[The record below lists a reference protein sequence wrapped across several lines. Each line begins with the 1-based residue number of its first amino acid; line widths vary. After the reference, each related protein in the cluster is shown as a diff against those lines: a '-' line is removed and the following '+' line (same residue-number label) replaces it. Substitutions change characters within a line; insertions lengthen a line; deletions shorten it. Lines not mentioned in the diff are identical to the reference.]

1 MTTILDG
8 NGPIVVASTDSQG
21 RAGNGSS
28 SQVVLSADGTK
39 IAFASSASNLVPSRF
54 WGQTDIYVKDL
65 LTGEVTRVSTDAQG
79 VAGAGEPCS
88 KPAFSPDGSKVAFL
102 SAAANLVP
110 GVADGSVGV
119 FVKDLVSGAIQ
130 RVAGGVSA
138 DVAFSPDGSK
148 LIFES
153 AATNLVSGDTN
164 GQDDIFV
171 ADLASGA
178 IQRVST
184 TQQGG
189 QANGRSE
196 VAVFSPDGTKIAF
209 SSTASN
215 LVAGDANGIMDIF
228 AKDLASGALERF
240 TGTWFGGEV
249 TSSKPVFSPDGSR
262 IAFDGSGQIFVVDL
276 ATGVRTH
283 VSTNAPPSTSSIF
296 SLSHVFSPDG
306 SKIAFWAWGWSGG
319 PNILIKDLMAGGL
332 AVAVPGMDGVT
343 GMTSTSF
350 DLSWVGDMLAF
361 SARTSGGLAPG
372 DSPAY
377 EYAYIRQL
385 SIASVAPLDAVK
397 VEGNWG
403 ETTYTFT
410 VTRSGDLSAQQS
422 VDWGVSG
429 VSFDGYPRMFEFPW
443 PGGTVDFAPG
453 ETAKTIAVQVAG
465 DGLVEPEQYFLVSL
479 LNATGGLL
487 FDNGPAKGVI
497 LNDDMRAH
505 DDAYIIGPGDAL
517 HDSTSI
523 PDTHPRIGVLANDDS
538 TGSLTTSLVTG
549 PAHGTVVLAAD
560 GHFDYMPDA
569 GFTGIDRFVYNAS
582 GGTGQADGQVLIY
595 VVPELPG
602 STPTLNLLALT
613 AEEQIAATY
622 VAFFGRGADA
632 AGFQFWLDQFHS
644 GQATQGPATLLANIA
659 SSFAVSDEAKVL
671 YPFLAEPHGPG
682 DPQIYGF
689 LYGVYSNLFGRPPD
703 ADGVAYW
710 TGQVNHTLGQG
721 GFVGSV
727 LVDIMSGTQSPS
739 DGPRDITRLMGKVA
753 VSLAYVAEQQLLG
766 THWTSDQLAEARE
779 MVQAVSDSPASVLMG
794 IAYAE
799 NVVLGHAL
807 AALGGA

>member
-1 MTTILDG
+1 
-8 NGPIVVASTDSQG
+8 VVSTDTQG
-21 RAGNGSS
+21 RPQNGSS
-28 SQVVLSADGTK
+28 GQVVLSPDGTK
-39 IAFASSASNLVPSRF
+39 IAFASAATNLVASIF
-54 WGQTDIYVKDL
+54 WGQTDIFVKDL
-65 LTGEVTRVSTDAQG
+65 LTGEVTRVSTDTEGA
-79 VAGAGEPCS
+79 AGAGQPCS
-88 KPAFSPDGSKVAFL
+88 RPVFSPDGSKVAFL
-102 SAAANLVP
+102 SAATNLVP

-119 FVKDLVSGAIQ
+119 FVKDLASGAIQ
-130 RVAGGVSA
+130 RVAGGVSG
-138 DVAFSPDGSK
+138 DVAFSPDGTK

-153 AATNLVSGDTN
+153 GSAGLAPGDSN

-184 TQQGG
+184 TQDGG
-189 QANGRSE
+189 QADGRSE
-196 VAVFSPDGTKIAF
+196 VAVFSPDGSKIAF

-215 LVAGDANGIMDIF
+215 LVTGDANGLMDIF
-228 AKDLASGALERF
+228 VKDLASGALQRF
-240 TGTWFGGEV
+240 SATWFGEV
-249 TSSKPVFSPDGSR
+249 ASSRPIFSPDGSR
-262 IAFDGSGQIFVVDL
+262 IAFEGGGQVFLIDL
-276 ATGVRTH
+276 ASGERTH
-283 VSTNAPPSTSSIF
+283 VSVSPQSTAGIF

-319 PNILIKDLMAGGL
+319 PNILIKDLTTGGL
-332 AVAVPGMDGVT
+332 AVAVPGMDGVA
-343 GMTSTSF
+343 GMPSASF

-361 SARTSGGLAPG
+361 SAKTSGGLAPG

-377 EYAYIRQL
+377 EYSYIREL
-385 SIASVAPLDAVK
+385 SIVSVAPLDAAK
-397 VEGNWG
+397 AEGNWG

-410 VTRSGDLSAQQS
+410 ITRSGDLSLEQS
-422 VDWGVSG
+422 VNWGVSG
-429 VSFDGYPRMFEFPW
+429 VSFDGYPSIFDGYPSIYGS
-443 PGGTVDFAPG
+443 PLPSGTVDFAPG
-453 ETAKTIAVQVAG
+453 ETAKTIAVQVSG
-465 DGLVEPEQYFLVSL
+465 DGLVEPDQYFLVSL
-479 LNATGGLL
+479 LNATGGLI
-487 FDNGPAKGVI
+487 FDNAPAKGVI

-505 DDAYIIGPGDAL
+505 DDAFIIRPVAAL

-538 TGSLTTSLVTG
+538 TGPLTASLVTG

-560 GHFDYMPDA
+560 GHFDYTPDA

-582 GGTGQADGQVLIY
+582 GSTGQGDGQVLIY

-622 VAFFGRGADA
+622 VAFFDRGADA
-632 AGFQFWLDQFHS
+632 AGFQFWLDQFQS
-644 GQATQGPATLLANIA
+644 GQATQGPAVLLANIA
-659 SSFAVSDEAKVL
+659 SSFAVSEEAKVL
-671 YPFLAEPHGPG
+671 YPFLAQPHGPG

-710 TGQVNHTLGQG
+710 TGRVNHTLEQG

-727 LVDIMSGTQSPS
+727 LVDVISGAQNPS
-739 DGPRDITRLMGKVA
+739 DGPQDITRLMGKVA
-753 VSLAYVAEQQLLG
+753 VSLAYVAEQQLFG
-766 THWTSDQLAEARE
+766 THWTPGQLVEARE
-779 MVQAVSDSPASVLMG
+779 MVEGVSESPASVLMG

-799 NVVLGHAL
+799 NVVLAHAI

>member
-8 NGPIVVASTDSQG
+8 HGPIVVASTDSQG
-21 RAGNGSS
+21 GAENGSS

-39 IAFASSASNLVPSRF
+39 IAFASAASNLVPTQSSGRI
-54 WGQTDIYVKDL
+54 DILVKDL
-65 LTGEVTRVSTDAQG
+65 LTREVTRVSTD
-79 VAGAGEPCS
+79 VAGAEADRPS
-88 KPAFSPDGSKVAFL
+88 SNPVFSPDGSKVAFL
-102 SAAANLVP
+102 SAATNLVP

-119 FVKDLVSGAIQ
+119 FVKDLVSGTIQ
-130 RVAGGVSA
+130 RVSGGVSG
-138 DVAFSPDGSK
+138 DVDFSPDGSK

-153 AATNLVSGDTN
+153 AATDLVSGDTN

-184 TQQGG
+184 TQQGE

-228 AKDLASGALERF
+228 VKDLASGMLQRF
-240 TGTWFGGEV
+240 SGTWFGGDV
-249 TSSKPVFSPDGSR
+249 TSSRPVFSPDGSR
-262 IAFDGSGQIFVVDL
+262 IAFDGSGQIFLIDL
-276 ATGVRTH
+276 ATGESTQ
-283 VSTNAPPSTSSIF
+283 VSTGPQSTANIF

-319 PNILIKDLMAGGL
+319 PNILIKDLTTGGL
-332 AVAVPGMDGVT
+332 AVAVPGMDGVA
-343 GMTSTSF
+343 GMQSSSF
-350 DLSWVGDMLAF
+350 DLSWVGNMLAF
-361 SARTSGGLAPG
+361 SAKSNGGVAPG

-397 VEGNWG
+397 MEGNWV

-410 VTRSGDLSAQQS
+410 ITRSGDLSAQQS

-429 VSFDGYPRMFEFPW
+429 VSFDGYPHMFEFPW
-443 PGGTVDFAPG
+443 PSGTVDFAPG
-453 ETAKTIAVQVAG
+453 ETAKTISVQVAG
-465 DGLVEPEQYFLVSL
+465 DGLVEPDQYFLVSL

-487 FDNGPAKGVI
+487 LDNGPAKGVV

-505 DDAYIIGPGDAL
+505 DDAYIIGPGYVL

-538 TGSLTTSLVTG
+538 TGPMTASLVTG
-549 PAHGTVVLAAD
+549 PAHGTVALGAD
-560 GHFDYMPDA
+560 GHFDYTPDA

-582 GGTGQADGQVLIY
+582 GSTGQADGQVLIY

-644 GQATQGPATLLANIA
+644 GQSTQGPAALLANIA

-671 YPFLAEPHGPG
+671 YPFLAQPHVTN
-682 DPQIYGF
+682 DWQIYDF
-689 LYGVYSNLFGRPPD
+689 LYGVYSNLFGRSPD

-710 TGQVNHTLGQG
+710 TGQVNHTLEQG

-727 LVDIMSGTQSPS
+727 LVDIMSGTQNPAG
-739 DGPRDITRLMGKVA
+739 GPQDITRLMGKVA
-753 VSLAYVAEQQLLG
+753 VSLAYVAEQQLFG
-766 THWTSDQLAEARE
+766 THWSSDQLAEARE
-779 MVQAVSDSPASVLMG
+779 LVQAVSESPASVLMG
-794 IAYAE
+794 ITYAE

>member
-1 MTTILDG
+1 MTTILGG

-21 RAGNGSS
+21 GAENGSS
-28 SQVVLSADGTK
+28 SQVVLSPDGTK
-39 IAFASSASNLVPSRF
+39 IAFASVASNLVPTQF
-54 WGQTDIYVKDL
+54 WGRIDIFVKEL
-65 LTGEVTRVSTDAQG
+65 FTGEVTRVSTD
-79 VAGAGEPCS
+79 VAGAEADRPS
-88 KPAFSPDGSKVAFL
+88 SNPVFSPDGSKVAFL
-102 SAAANLVP
+102 SAATNLVT

-130 RVAGGVSA
+130 RVAGGVSG
-138 DVAFSPDGSK
+138 DVTFSPDGSK
-148 LIFES
+148 LMFES
-153 AATNLVSGDTN
+153 AATSLVSGDTN

-171 ADLASGA
+171 ADLVGGA

-184 TQQGG
+184 TQQGE

-209 SSTASN
+209 SSAASN
-215 LVAGDANGIMDIF
+215 LVSGDANGIMDIF
-228 AKDLASGALERF
+228 VKDLATGALQRF
-240 TGTWFGGEV
+240 SGTWFGGEV
-249 TSSKPVFSPDGSR
+249 TSSRPVFSPDGSR
-262 IAFDGSGQIFVVDL
+262 IAFDGSGQIFLVDL
-276 ATGVRTH
+276 ATGERTH
-283 VSTNAPPSTSSIF
+283 VSTNGPTSTAGIF

-319 PNILIKDLMAGGL
+319 PNILIKDLTTGGL
-332 AVAVPGMDGVT
+332 AVAVPGMDGLA
-343 GMTSTSF
+343 GMQSSSF
-350 DLSWVGDMLAF
+350 DLSWVGNMLAF
-361 SARTSGGLAPG
+361 SAKTSGGLAPG

-410 VTRSGDLSAQQS
+410 VTRSGDLSTRQS
-422 VDWGVSG
+422 VDWGVSA
-429 VSFDGYPRMFEFPW
+429 VSFDGYPRMFESPW
-443 PGGTVDFAPG
+443 PSGTVDFAPG
-453 ETAKTIAVQVAG
+453 ETVKTISVQVAG
-465 DGLVEPEQYFLVSL
+465 DGLAEPDQYFLVSL

-497 LNDDMRAH
+497 LNDDTRAH
-505 DDAYIIGPGDAL
+505 DDAFIIGPGDVL

-523 PDTHPRIGVLANDDS
+523 PDAHPRIGVLANDDS
-538 TGSLTTSLVTG
+538 TEALTASLVTG

-560 GHFDYMPDA
+560 GHFDYTPHA
-569 GFTGIDRFVYNAS
+569 GFTGMDRFVYNAS
-582 GGTGQADGQVLIY
+582 GSTGQADGQVLIY

-622 VAFFGRGADA
+622 IAFFGRGADA
-632 AGFQFWLDQFHS
+632 GGFQFWLDQFHS
-644 GQATQGPATLLANIA
+644 GQATQGPAALLANIA

-671 YPFLAEPHGPG
+671 YPFLAQSHGPG

-703 ADGVAYW
+703 ADGMAYW
-710 TGQVNHTLGQG
+710 TGRVNHTLEQG
-721 GFVGSV
+721 GFGGSV
-727 LVDIMSGTQSPS
+727 LVDIISGTQNSP
-739 DGPRDITRLMGKVA
+739 DGPQDITRLMGKVA

-766 THWTSDQLAEARE
+766 THWSSDQLAEARE
-779 MVQAVSDSPASVLMG
+779 MVQVVSESPASVLMG
-794 IAYAE
+794 ITYAE

-807 AALGGA
+807 AALGGP